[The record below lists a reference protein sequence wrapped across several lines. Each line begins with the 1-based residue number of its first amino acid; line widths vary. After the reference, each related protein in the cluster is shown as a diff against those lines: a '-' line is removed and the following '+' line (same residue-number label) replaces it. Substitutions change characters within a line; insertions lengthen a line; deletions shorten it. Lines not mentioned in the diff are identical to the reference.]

1 MNNKYWLWKQPFR
14 ATVDWKCTKTNSN
27 TCLQCLFL
35 FFFSDNRTRSRT
47 RSSFRNYSKT
57 ETYGT
62 SHIRWSWC
70 TQWSVQLWTLWLQWN
85 YAKFIGHTLVIK
97 LSDLFIHKTCKACD
111 EFVIQCLFV
120 RQDCMRI
127 CCLICFFGERKP
139 EIPEKNTWSKD
150 SDEPH
155 RWEVG
160 FLATV
165 PPLFPISVSM
175 LLCMC

>member
-1 MNNKYWLWKQPFR
+1 MSTMFIL
-14 ATVDWKCTKTNSN
+14 V
-27 TCLQCLFL
+27 

-85 YAKFIGHTLVIK
+85 YAKFIGHTLIIK
-97 LSDLFIHKTCKACD
+97 LSDLFIHKTCKGCD

-127 CCLICFFGERKP
+127 CYLICFFGERKP

-160 FLATV
+160 FLATA